1 MDPISPILPVGSGVR
16 EVTQPP
22 GPQRVSDE
30 RRTRELRDRER
41 KRRQRQNA
49 APPERRADRDDGS
62 SGPRIDIVA

>member
-1 MDPISPILPVGSGVR
+1 MDSIFPILPVGSGVR
-16 EVTQPP
+16 EVTQPL

-30 RRTRELRDRER
+30 ERTRQQRERER

-49 APPERRADRDDGS
+49 APPERRVNGDDGS